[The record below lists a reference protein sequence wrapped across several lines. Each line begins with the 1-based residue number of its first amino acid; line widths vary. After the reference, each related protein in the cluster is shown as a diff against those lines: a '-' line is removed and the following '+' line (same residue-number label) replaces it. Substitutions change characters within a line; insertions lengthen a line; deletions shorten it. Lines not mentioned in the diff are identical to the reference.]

1 MYNDQPT
8 RMSDDDDAVISPP
21 RSVAGDD
28 DDVAQALDDVDAD
41 VLAAMDADERPVDE
55 RLGFAEQQLQPSAAI
70 GRQQHQQQSAASPQT
85 TPQTTP
91 SGACG
96 VCSRPVRADDD
107 RVVRGACAHVYHF
120 ACMTPFVQAARAYC
134 LQCTLAHRDEQAAA
148 VGGFSI
154 DTGNDADVRTALEH
168 RRNQVR
174 DKFLA
179 RAAADA
185 QGA

>member
-21 RSVAGDD
+21 RSVAGDDD

-55 RLGFAEQQLQPSAAI
+55 RLGFADAQQRPPKAAS
-70 GRQQHQQQSAASPQT
+70 GRQQQQQQAAAAS
-85 TPQTTP
+85 PQTTP

-148 VGGFSI
+148 EGGFSI